1 MLCPFWEVDT
11 MGIYDMAV
19 SNVKGN
25 LYRYLMYYLSNSFAV
40 SVFFIF
46 SNFIFHPSMGVNN
59 IGGHPVAQAGVVNGL
74 IASQVVIVIFSVLF
88 VAYSTSIFLK
98 SRGRE
103 FGLLSLYGMTKRQ
116 IRKYVFIENTVI
128 SVLSIITGVMA
139 GMLFSKLFF
148 MAMEAFLEVS
158 LPLNISL
165 KALGLTCLI
174 FFILFE
180 AISVLM
186 LFKIRSKEIIEQL
199 KASKIPKT
207 IPKFSKIKA
216 GLGLVLLI
224 VGYGVAWFVPGG
236 LVPLAMIPVIL
247 IVAAGTYFLFTQFS
261 IAIANRILKNEK
273 VLYKKTNIVAYS
285 QIIFKLQDTAKV
297 LFMASILGAFTFT
310 ATETMYSFFTEV
322 PRLEGFDTPH
332 EIAIVQKGNT
342 LYDDDGL
349 EKVKAILRKNRIEL
363 DGIHKARGIILND
376 KEKNREFFVISNS
389 GYNKLA
395 ESLGKESLDVKPD
408 KVAYNYDTNYNRSI
422 KKTDEDK
429 IQLAIGGDLH
439 RFKVDQEIQ
448 GSVTAIRKLGY
459 YHGTLILNDKDFN
472 EVSKKVKAESKVDYT
487 GINIKRWQR
496 TYRASMEIEDS
507 LGKEYK
513 GNFYSKAI
521 PYKETRKSFGMVLFI
536 GFFIAFL
543 FFIASGSIIYF
554 KLFNE
559 IKQDGVEYGILKKI
573 GATSKEINDIITKQ
587 IGVIFF
593 LPFIVSTSHS
603 LFALKSLS
611 NLMQRNL
618 IANGLVVMMGY
629 LVFQIIYFMIIRAI
643 YINKMKNTMAS
654 S

>member
-1 MLCPFWEVDT
+1 
-11 MGIYDMAV
+11 MGIYDIAV

-40 SVFFIF
+40 TVFFIF
-46 SNFIFHPSMGVNN
+46 SNFIFHPSMSVKN
-59 IGGHPVAQAGVVNGL
+59 IGGHPVAQIGAVNGL
-74 IASQVVIVIFSVLF
+74 LASQVIIVIFSILF
-88 VAYSTSIFLK
+88 VGYSTSIFLK

-103 FGLLSLYGMTKRQ
+103 FGLLSLYGMTKGQ

-128 SVLSIITGVMA
+128 SVLSIVTGIMS
-139 GMLFSKLFF
+139 GMIFSKLFF
-148 MAMEAFLEVS
+148 MAMEVFLEVS

-165 KALGLTCLI
+165 KALGLSSLI

-180 AISVLM
+180 VISVLM
-186 LFKIRSKEIIEQL
+186 LFQIRNKEIVQQL

-207 IPKFSKIKA
+207 IPDFSKTKA
-216 GLGLVLLI
+216 GLGLVLMI
-224 VGYGVAWFVPGG
+224 IGYGVAWFVPGG

-247 IVAAGTYFLFTQFS
+247 IVVAGTYFLFTQLS
-261 IAIANRILKNEK
+261 IAIANWILKNEK

-297 LFMASILGAFTFT
+297 LFLASILGAFTFT

-332 EIAIVQKGNT
+332 EIAIVQKGDT
-342 LYDDDGL
+342 LYDDNGL
-349 EKVKAILRKNRIEL
+349 EKVKAILNKNGVKLEGRHEVKGVILTDGEKDRKY
-363 DGIHKARGIILND
+363 
-376 KEKNREFFVISNS
+376 FTISNS
-389 GYNKLA
+389 DYNKLA
-395 ESLGKESLDVKPD
+395 KSLGKEALDVKPD
-408 KVAYNYDTNYNRSI
+408 EIVYNYDTNYNRSL
-422 KKTDEDK
+422 KKTVGDK
-429 IQLAIGGDLH
+429 IQLAIGEDLH
-439 RFKVDQEIQ
+439 KFNLGQEVQ
-448 GSVTAIRKLGY
+448 GSVSAIRKLGY
-459 YHGTLILNDKDFN
+459 YHGALILNDKDFK
-472 EVSKKVKAESKVDYT
+472 EVSQKVKQENKAVYT
-487 GINIKRWQR
+487 GINIKKWQR
-496 TYRASMEIEDS
+496 TYKASMEIKDS

-559 IKQDGVEYGILKKI
+559 IKQDGIEYGILKKI
-573 GATSKEINDIITKQ
+573 GTTNKEINDIITKQ
-587 IGVIFF
+587 IGIIFF

-618 IANGLVVMMGY
+618 ITNGLTVMVGY
-629 LVFQIIYFMIIRAI
+629 LIFQIIYFMIIRAI
-643 YINKMKNTMAS
+643 YIDKMKNTMAS